1 MTHTTKHTTTHTTH
15 TDTTSRIPAAVT
27 SAPAHSWTGGAAL
40 VDRARFWLYRNVIAL
55 KEWHEFRATQ
65 IIPLAAPTDGR
76 VRYRPFAEAHPG
88 MPVRGLYEAVT
99 FPAEDRAGPR
109 LRRISLSRRALDLLT
124 LLAPRHT
131 PPVPR
136 DIDAFLSVVYP
147 LGYRRAW
154 PTAPAV
160 PPELAQPEADV
171 LAELAVHAPFGS
183 YLRRSASGAGE
194 GTYEIDLR
202 WMNAYP
208 VRQGLARPGGLARFA
223 VRDGHLTTVSVQQ
236 DGVPADLARTA
247 LLAGLNEDLTTF
259 RHNLSTHLTT
269 LTSFALATA
278 NGLGARHPVRRL
290 LHHCFHTVL
299 IGNFEVG
306 AFQVGRP
313 RGFSSTIFS
322 HEGPVLVRMA
332 DDHVA
337 RYDFWDFEPD
347 TQFARRGTSKTPF
360 AYPYRDNVLGLWAA
374 TAGYVEDYLR
384 LYYAGDDAVAADPQ
398 LTRWT
403 AELDRLVPNS
413 VTRPDRPVS
422 FRWLARLCATLI
434 HVSTVEHDVLNN
446 IVWNYSTLGWI
457 VPTVAPM
464 SGEEM
469 DQRRAFDLIATIIGT
484 WKPYNMLLTADIPT
498 LALDPAAAAV
508 MQRWIERLATIQKDM
523 TDAPSDQSISR
534 PRNLNV
540 SISN

>member
-1 MTHTTKHTTTHTTH
+1 VTGTTTHTAT
-15 TDTTSRIPAAVT
+15 RLPAAVT
-27 SAPAHSWTGGAAL
+27 AAPMHAVARGAAL

-55 KEWHEFRATQ
+55 KEWREFAATE
-65 IIPLAAPTDGR
+65 IIPLAAPTGGR
-76 VRYRPFAEAHPG
+76 VQYRTFAEAHPG

-99 FPAEDRAGPR
+99 FPDEDRAGPR
-109 LRRISLSRRALDLLT
+109 LKRIRRGRRGLDLLT
-124 LLAPRHT
+124 VLAPRHT

-136 DIDAFLSVVYP
+136 DLDAFLAAVYP

-160 PPELAQPEADV
+160 PPELARPDADV
-171 LAELAVHAPFGS
+171 LAELAVRAPFGS
-183 YLRRSASGAGE
+183 YLRLSDD
-194 GTYEIDLR
+194 GTYVIDLR

-208 VRQGLARPGGLARFA
+208 AREGLAPPGGLARFA
-223 VRDGHLTTVSVQQ
+223 VQDGRLATVSVQQ

-278 NGLGARHPVRRL
+278 NGLDARHPVRRL

-299 IGNFEVG
+299 IGNVEVG
-306 AFQVGRP
+306 EFQVGRK

-322 HEGPVLVRMA
+322 HEPEVLVRMA

-347 TQFARRGTSKTPF
+347 TQFARRGTTETPF
-360 AYPYRDNVLGLWAA
+360 AYPYRDNVLRLWTA
-374 TAGYVEDYLR
+374 TCAYVEDYLR
-384 LYYAGDDAVAADPQ
+384 LYYADDAAVAADPQ
-398 LTRWT
+398 LVRWT
-403 AELDRLVPNS
+403 AELDHLLPHG

-457 VPTVAPM
+457 VPTVAPL
-464 SGEEM
+464 SGQGM

-484 WKPYNMLLTADIPT
+484 WKPYNMLLTADIPG

-508 MQRWIERLATIQKDM
+508 MQTWIDRLAEIQRDM
-523 TDAPSDQSISR
+523 PEAPSDLAASR

>member
-1 MTHTTKHTTTHTTH
+1 M
-15 TDTTSRIPAAVT
+15 A
-27 SAPAHSWTGGAAL
+27 SAPAHSWARGAAL
-40 VDRARFWLYRNVIAL
+40 VDQARFWLYRNVIAL
-55 KEWHEFRATQ
+55 KEWHEFRATE
-65 IIPLAAPTDGR
+65 IIPLAAPTEGR
-76 VRYRPFAEAHPG
+76 VEYRPFTEVHPG
-88 MPVRGLYEAVT
+88 MPIRGLYEAVT

-109 LRRISLSRRALDLLT
+109 LRRIRLGRRALDLLT
-124 LLAPRHT
+124 VLAPRHT
-131 PPVPR
+131 PPIPR

-171 LAELAVHAPFGS
+171 LAELAVRAPFGS

-208 VRQGLARPGGLARFA
+208 VREGLAPPGGLARFA
-223 VRDGHLTTVSVQQ
+223 VRDGHLGTVSVQQ
-236 DGVPADLARTA
+236 DGVPADLARAA

-299 IGNFEVG
+299 IGNVEV
-306 AFQVGRP
+306 AEFQVGRP

-322 HEGPVLVRMA
+322 HEGPVLVGMA

-347 TQFARRGTSKTPF
+347 TQFARRGTTETPF
-360 AYPYRDNVLGLWAA
+360 AYPYRDNVLRLWAA
-374 TAGYVEDYLR
+374 TAAYVEDYLR
-384 LYYAGDDAVAADPQ
+384 LYYAGDAAVAADPQ
-398 LTRWT
+398 LTL
-403 AELDRLVPNS
+403 LDRGARPPPSPRRHPPGSAGVVP
-413 VTRPDRPVS
+413 VAGPALRHIDPRLDGRARRAQQHRLELLDARLDRPDGGAPVRGGHGPAAGLRPRRDDHRHLEAVQHAAHRRHPETGPRPGGGSRDAAVDRPPRGDPAGHDRGAVRPV
-422 FRWLARLCATLI
+422 
-434 HVSTVEHDVLNN
+434 
-446 IVWNYSTLGWI
+446 
-457 VPTVAPM
+457 
-464 SGEEM
+464 
-469 DQRRAFDLIATIIGT
+469 DL
-484 WKPYNMLLTADIPT
+484 P
-498 LALDPAAAAV
+498 PAA
-508 MQRWIERLATIQKDM
+508 T
-523 TDAPSDQSISR
+523 
-534 PRNLNV
+534 
-540 SISN
+540 

>member
-1 MTHTTKHTTTHTTH
+1 M
-15 TDTTSRIPAAVT
+15 T
-27 SAPAHSWTGGAAL
+27 SAPARSWARGAAL

-55 KEWHEFRATQ
+55 KEWHEFRATE
-65 IIPLAAPTDGR
+65 IIPLAAPTGGR
-76 VRYRPFAEAHPG
+76 VEYQPFAEAHPG
-88 MPVRGLYEAVT
+88 MPIRGLYEAAT
-99 FPAEDRAGPR
+99 FPEGDHAEPR
-109 LRRISLSRRALDLLT
+109 LRRIRRGRRALDLLT
-124 LLAPRHT
+124 ILAPRHT

-136 DIDAFLSVVYP
+136 DIGAFLSIVYP

-171 LAELAVHAPFGS
+171 LAELAVRAPFGS
-183 YLRRSASGAGE
+183 YLRRSGD

-208 VRQGLARPGGLARFA
+208 VPDGLAPPGGLARFA
-223 VRDGHLTTVSVQQ
+223 VRDGHLTTASVQQ
-236 DGVPADLARTA
+236 DNVPEDLVRAA

-269 LTSFALATA
+269 LTSFALGTA
-278 NGLGARHPVRRL
+278 NALETRHPVRRL

-299 IGNFEVG
+299 IGNREV
-306 AFQVGRP
+306 AEFQIGRP

-322 HEGPVLVRMA
+322 HEAAVLVHMA

-347 TQFARRGTSKTPF
+347 TQFARRGTTDTPF
-360 AYPYRDNVLGLWAA
+360 AYPYRDNVLHLWAA
-374 TAGYVEDYLR
+374 TVTYVEDYLR
-384 LYYAGDDAVAADPQ
+384 LYYADDAAVATDPQ
-398 LTRWT
+398 LARWT
-403 AELDRLVPNS
+403 AELDHLLPNGI
-413 VTRPDRPVS
+413 TRPDRPVS

-434 HVSTVEHDVLNN
+434 HLSTVEHDVLNN
-446 IVWNYSTLGWI
+446 IVWNYSTLGWLI
-457 VPTVAPM
+457 PTVAPL
-464 SGEEM
+464 SGDAM
-469 DQRRAFDLIATIIGT
+469 DQRRAFDLVATIIGT

-508 MQRWIERLATIQKDM
+508 MQNWVDRLTEIERDM
-523 TDAPSDQSISR
+523 TEAASDLSVSR

>member
-1 MTHTTKHTTTHTTH
+1 MTHTTTRTPQTGTA
-15 TDTTSRIPAAVT
+15 SRIPAAVA
-27 SAPAHSWTGGAAL
+27 SAPAHSWALGAAL
-40 VDRARFWLYRNVIAL
+40 VDQARFWLYRNVIAL
-55 KEWHEFRATQ
+55 KEWHEFRATE
-65 IIPLAAPTDGR
+65 IIPLVAPVEGR
-76 VRYRPFAEAHPG
+76 VEYRAFTEVHPG
-88 MPVRGLYEAVT
+88 MPIRGLYEPVT
-99 FPAEDRAGPR
+99 FPAEDRAAPR
-109 LRRISLSRRALDLLT
+109 LRSIRLGRRVLDLLT
-124 LLAPRHT
+124 VLAPRHT
-131 PPVPR
+131 PPIPR

-171 LAELAVHAPFGS
+171 LAELAVRAPFGS

-208 VRQGLARPGGLARFA
+208 VRDGLAPPGGMARFA
-223 VRDGHLTTVSVQQ
+223 VHDGHLGTVSVKQ
-236 DGVPADLARTA
+236 DGVPTDLARA
-247 LLAGLNEDLTTF
+247 AVLAGLNEDLTTF

-269 LTSFALATA
+269 LTSFALATMNELA
-278 NGLGARHPVRRL
+278 ARHPVRRL

-299 IGNFEVG
+299 IGNVEV
-306 AFQVGRP
+306 AEFQVGRP

-322 HEGPVLVRMA
+322 HEGPVLVGMA

-347 TQFARRGTSKTPF
+347 TQFARRGTTETPF
-360 AYPYRDNVLGLWAA
+360 AYPYRDNVLRLWAA
-374 TAGYVEDYLR
+374 TAAYVEDYLR
-384 LYYAGDDAVAADPQ
+384 LYYAGDAAVAADPQ

-403 AELDRLVPNS
+403 AGARPPPPHG

-457 VPTVAPM
+457 VPTVVPL
-464 SGEEM
+464 SGEDM
-469 DQRRAFDLIATIIGT
+469 DQRRAFDLVATIIGT
-484 WKPYNMLLTADIPT
+484 WKPYNMLLTADIPK

-508 MQRWIERLATIQKDM
+508 MQRWIERLAEIQQEM
-523 TDAPSDQSISR
+523 TEAPSDLSISR
-534 PRNLNV
+534 PGNLNV

>member
-1 MTHTTKHTTTHTTH
+1 MTHTA
-15 TDTTSRIPAAVT
+15 TSSIPAT
-27 SAPAHSWTGGAAL
+27 RSSAPVRSRAQGVTL

-55 KEWHEFRATQ
+55 KEWHAFRSSE
-65 IIPLAAPTDGR
+65 IIPLAAPTGGP
-76 VRYRPFAEAHPG
+76 VEYRPFAEAHPG
-88 MPVRGLYEAVT
+88 MPVRGLFEAVT
-99 FPAEDRAGPR
+99 YPPEDHAEPR
-109 LRRISLSRRALDLLT
+109 LRRIRRGRRALDLLT
-124 LLAPRHT
+124 VLAPRHT

-136 DIDAFLSVVYP
+136 DVDALLSVVYP

-160 PPELAQPEADV
+160 PPELARPDADV
-171 LAELAVHAPFGS
+171 LAELAVRAPFGS
-183 YLRRSASGAGE
+183 YLRRSGD

-202 WMNAYP
+202 WMTAYP
-208 VRQGLARPGGLARFA
+208 AREGLAPPGGLARFA
-223 VRDGHLTTVSVQQ
+223 VSGAHLATGSVQQ
-236 DGVPADLARTA
+236 DGLPAHLAQAA

-278 NGLGARHPVRRL
+278 NRLDADHPVRRL

-299 IGNFEVG
+299 IGNREV
-306 AFQVGRP
+306 AEFQVGRP
-313 RGFSSTIFS
+313 RGFSSAIFS
-322 HEGPVLVRMA
+322 HEPSVLVRMA
-332 DDHVA
+332 DDHTA
-337 RYDFWDFEPD
+337 RYDFWDFEPE
-347 TQFARRGTSKTPF
+347 TQFARRGTTETPF
-360 AYPYRDNVLGLWAA
+360 AYPYRDNVLRLWTPTAA
-374 TAGYVEDYLR
+374 YVEDYLR
-384 LYYAGDDAVAADPQ
+384 LYYPGDAAVAADPQ
-398 LTRWT
+398 LALWT
-403 AELDRLVPNS
+403 AELDRLLPHG

-446 IVWNYSTLGWI
+446 VVWNYSTLSWI
-457 VPTVAPM
+457 VPTVAPL
-464 SGEEM
+464 SGEDM

-484 WKPYNMLLTADIPT
+484 WKPYNMLLTADIPK

-508 MQRWIERLATIQKDM
+508 MQSWVDRLTEIQQDM
-523 TDAPSDQSISR
+523 PDGLSDLSASR